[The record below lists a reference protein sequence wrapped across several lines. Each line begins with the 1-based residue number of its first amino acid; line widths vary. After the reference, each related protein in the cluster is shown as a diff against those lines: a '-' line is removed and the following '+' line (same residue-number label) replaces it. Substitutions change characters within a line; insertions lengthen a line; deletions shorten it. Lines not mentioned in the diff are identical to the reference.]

1 MNQYHKLYT
10 PADSVI
16 VFIDQQPQMTFGV
29 ASADRALLLPVANA
43 GTLPVWRMICSLQI
57 DSGRGGVEFSDA

>member
-10 PADSVI
+10 PADAAI

-29 ASADRALLLPVANA
+29 ASADRA
-43 GTLPVWRMICSLQI
+43 T
-57 DSGRGGVEFSDA
+57 